1 MPRLA
6 LLAAVLLFA
15 ACDSTEGPPTAVE
28 LVAGDA
34 DATLLGTMELIETE
48 EPGWVILE
56 GDGRLYGPTN
66 LPREY
71 KVSGLAVRAEVDV
84 LESVLYLDGGPDQF
98 GTPVRIRRIAPR

>member
-1 MPRLA
+1 MPRLG
-6 LLAAVLLFA
+6 LLAVLLLLA
-15 ACDSTEGPPTAVE
+15 ACDSTVGPPEAVE

-34 DATLLGTMELIETE
+34 DATIIGTMELIETE

-71 KVSGLAVRAEVDV
+71 KVSGLAVRAEVDL
-84 LESVLYLDGGPDQF
+84 LEEQLGGSVPF
-98 GTPVRIRRIAPR
+98 GAPVRIRRIAPR